1 MAGIAKLKKDELKL
15 VAEEIGLAVTE
26 SMKKSE
32 IRRLIEESEVFLND
46 NETVQDAID
55 QVLEE
60 KKNQK
65 SDQDGQIELE
75 RLKLERIKVELELAQ
90 LKANNT
96 GISFDHGRK
105 NETEE
110 SMEVLIKSIRTLT
123 IKVPNKSEDW
133 GFFFTSLER
142 AYSTK
147 KVPEKFKAEILL
159 NLLGE
164 RASNILTY
172 ITEKDLNNYEEI
184 KSIVLREFEPTAQAV
199 LENFRNA
206 SKENETHMQFA
217 SRLTTSFEYYLKL
230 RGVTDFETLKQLM
243 VSDKLFQ
250 TLDRETAAHINVRQN
265 EKWFKPV
272 ELGKECD
279 LYFTSRGKRLNETRK
294 EPKIYSNNFKTAKTV
309 PKVFFNEM
317 KNKNCDLCRKNE
329 NHPLYA
335 CPQFKRLSVH
345 ERVEVVKNKNVCF
358 KCLSPNCSVKKCS
371 YRNCFCGKAH
381 NKLIHF
387 PKESTNVSS
396 TNAGATEVVNNSQSG
411 EKNTEQG
418 SNVSPIEWV
427 TPFVATNLVENK
439 KNVILSTVQCLVK
452 DRCSQWQEVRCL
464 LDVGSQICLMSNECL
479 QRLQLKSEK
488 INQSISCINN
498 ASMVVNRSVSATLAN
513 RNKSFERNISML
525 VVRKIAD
532 LIPNQKI
539 DARVQIPE
547 SVKLA
552 DPNFNVPGKIDIL
565 IGAEYFYDIIKP
577 GKLNAKNASLTL
589 QDSVFGYILGGSIS
603 SPDNLNSNYYGLICA
618 AEELNSNLRKFWEI
632 EEIGN
637 ELPKSKEN
645 AICEEHYARTHR
657 RDKTGKYTV
666 TMPFKEHW
674 SCLGNSRDIAL
685 NRLASLWTRLSRD
698 QEYLKLYRDF
708 LKEYE
713 DLGHM
718 TEIRE
723 SVEPDVTYYM
733 PHHGIYRPQKSTTKL
748 RTVFNASTL
757 TTSGKSLNSIQYNG
771 GVIQDDLFTLLV
783 RFRKH
788 IFAFTADIRQMY
800 RKINIDESQRKLQR
814 ILWKEDVNKPIKTYQ
829 LNTVTYGT
837 VSAPYLAM
845 RTLKQISI
853 DEGKNFPIA
862 ASVLCNDFYM
872 DDVLSGAN
880 TLEAAKTLQHQ
891 LIDILKTA
899 QMSLHK
905 WCGNTSE
912 LIPTTENEYDFS
924 STDEIKT
931 LGITW
936 KARTDCFTFKVKVEQ
951 NAHPTK
957 RSVLSII
964 ARLFDPLG
972 LLGPV
977 ITKAKIFMQQLWL
990 LKIDW
995 SERLPEKEACEWQEF
1010 VKSLMNLNDINIE
1023 RCIVIQ
1029 SAVVTELHGFCDASE
1044 KAYGAAIY
1052 ARTVTAAG
1060 EVKVKL
1066 VASKS
1071 RVSPIK
1077 QVTIP
1082 RLELCSAVLLT
1093 KLMDKVQRALKMDI
1107 TSVFYWSDSTIVIS
1121 WMKKESRD
1129 LKTGRPSDIF
1139 SDNGT
1144 NFVGA
1149 NNELLKI
1156 LKGLFKRESA
1166 EKFEDFLASE
1176 GIKWH
1181 FNPPATPHFGGLWEA
1196 GVKSLKGHLKR
1207 VVGNTILTHEEFF
1220 TIITQVEAVLNS
1232 RPLCPLSEDP
1242 NDDLALTPAHF
1253 LVGTSLTSLPEP
1265 HFKETPMNRLS
1276 RWELV
1281 QKLAQ
1286 TFWSKWTSD
1295 YLNRLQARPKW
1306 YKGEKEFK
1314 KNEVVLVK
1322 GDDNSKL
1329 LSWNLAKIIE
1339 VHPGKDNIT
1348 RIVTLKTSKGIYKR
1362 PVNKIVKLPFDSN

>member
-32 IRRLIEESEVFLND
+32 IRRLIEESEVFIND

-110 SMEVLIKSIRTLT
+110 SMEVLIKSVRTLT
-123 IKVPNKSEDW
+123 IKVPSKSEDW

-217 SRLTTSFEYYLKL
+217 SHYEFRVLFKIERSDGLRNLKA
-230 RGVTDFETLKQLM
+230 TD
-243 VSDKLFQ
+243 
-250 TLDRETAAHINVRQN
+250 
-265 EKWFKPV
+265 
-272 ELGKECD
+272 
-279 LYFTSRGKRLNETRK
+279 
-294 EPKIYSNNFKTAKTV
+294 
-309 PKVFFNEM
+309 
-317 KNKNCDLCRKNE
+317 
-329 NHPLYA
+329 
-335 CPQFKRLSVH
+335 
-345 ERVEVVKNKNVCF
+345 
-358 KCLSPNCSVKKCS
+358 
-371 YRNCFCGKAH
+371 
-381 NKLIHF
+381 
-387 PKESTNVSS
+387 
-396 TNAGATEVVNNSQSG
+396 
-411 EKNTEQG
+411 
-418 SNVSPIEWV
+418 
-427 TPFVATNLVENK
+427 
-439 KNVILSTVQCLVK
+439 
-452 DRCSQWQEVRCL
+452 
-464 LDVGSQICLMSNECL
+464 
-479 QRLQLKSEK
+479 
-488 INQSISCINN
+488 
-498 ASMVVNRSVSATLAN
+498 
-513 RNKSFERNISML
+513 
-525 VVRKIAD
+525 
-532 LIPNQKI
+532 
-539 DARVQIPE
+539 
-547 SVKLA
+547 
-552 DPNFNVPGKIDIL
+552 
-565 IGAEYFYDIIKP
+565 
-577 GKLNAKNASLTL
+577 
-589 QDSVFGYILGGSIS
+589 GGSIS
-603 SPDNLNSNYYGLICA
+603 SPDKLNSNYCGLICG

-685 NRLASLWTRLSRD
+685 NRLASLWTRLFRD

-771 GVIQDDLFTLLV
+771 GVIQDELFTLLV

-800 RKINIDESQRKLQR
+800 RRINIDESQRKLQR

-853 DEGKNFPIA
+853 DKGKNFPIA

-977 ITKAKIFMQQLWL
+977 ITKAKNF
-990 LKIDW
+990 
-995 SERLPEKEACEWQEF
+995 
-1010 VKSLMNLNDINIE
+1010 
-1023 RCIVIQ
+1023 
-1029 SAVVTELHGFCDASE
+1029 H
-1044 KAYGAAIY
+1044 AAI
-1052 ARTVTAAG
+1052 V
-1060 EVKVKL
+1060 
-1066 VASKS
+1066 VA
-1071 RVSPIK
+1071 
-1077 QVTIP
+1077 Q
-1082 RLELCSAVLLT
+1082 
-1093 KLMDKVQRALKMDI
+1093 
-1107 TSVFYWSDSTIVIS
+1107 
-1121 WMKKESRD
+1121 
-1129 LKTGRPSDIF
+1129 
-1139 SDNGT
+1139 N
-1144 NFVGA
+1144 
-1149 NNELLKI
+1149 
-1156 LKGLFKRESA
+1156 
-1166 EKFEDFLASE
+1166 
-1176 GIKWH
+1176 
-1181 FNPPATPHFGGLWEA
+1181 
-1196 GVKSLKGHLKR
+1196 
-1207 VVGNTILTHEEFF
+1207 
-1220 TIITQVEAVLNS
+1220 
-1232 RPLCPLSEDP
+1232 
-1242 NDDLALTPAHF
+1242 
-1253 LVGTSLTSLPEP
+1253 
-1265 HFKETPMNRLS
+1265 
-1276 RWELV
+1276 
-1281 QKLAQ
+1281 
-1286 TFWSKWTSD
+1286 
-1295 YLNRLQARPKW
+1295 
-1306 YKGEKEFK
+1306 
-1314 KNEVVLVK
+1314 
-1322 GDDNSKL
+1322 
-1329 LSWNLAKIIE
+1329 
-1339 VHPGKDNIT
+1339 
-1348 RIVTLKTSKGIYKR
+1348 
-1362 PVNKIVKLPFDSN
+1362 

>member
-1 MAGIAKLKKDELKL
+1 
-15 VAEEIGLAVTE
+15 
-26 SMKKSE
+26 
-32 IRRLIEESEVFLND
+32 
-46 NETVQDAID
+46 
-55 QVLEE
+55 
-60 KKNQK
+60 
-65 SDQDGQIELE
+65 
-75 RLKLERIKVELELAQ
+75 
-90 LKANNT
+90 
-96 GISFDHGRK
+96 
-105 NETEE
+105 
-110 SMEVLIKSIRTLT
+110 
-123 IKVPNKSEDW
+123 
-133 GFFFTSLER
+133 
-142 AYSTK
+142 
-147 KVPEKFKAEILL
+147 
-159 NLLGE
+159 
-164 RASNILTY
+164 
-172 ITEKDLNNYEEI
+172 
-184 KSIVLREFEPTAQAV
+184 
-199 LENFRNA
+199 
-206 SKENETHMQFA
+206 
-217 SRLTTSFEYYLKL
+217 
-230 RGVTDFETLKQLM
+230 
-243 VSDKLFQ
+243 
-250 TLDRETAAHINVRQN
+250 
-265 EKWFKPV
+265 
-272 ELGKECD
+272 
-279 LYFTSRGKRLNETRK
+279 
-294 EPKIYSNNFKTAKTV
+294 
-309 PKVFFNEM
+309 
-317 KNKNCDLCRKNE
+317 
-329 NHPLYA
+329 
-335 CPQFKRLSVH
+335 
-345 ERVEVVKNKNVCF
+345 
-358 KCLSPNCSVKKCS
+358 
-371 YRNCFCGKAH
+371 
-381 NKLIHF
+381 
-387 PKESTNVSS
+387 
-396 TNAGATEVVNNSQSG
+396 
-411 EKNTEQG
+411 
-418 SNVSPIEWV
+418 
-427 TPFVATNLVENK
+427 
-439 KNVILSTVQCLVK
+439 
-452 DRCSQWQEVRCL
+452 
-464 LDVGSQICLMSNECL
+464 
-479 QRLQLKSEK
+479 
-488 INQSISCINN
+488 
-498 ASMVVNRSVSATLAN
+498 
-513 RNKSFERNISML
+513 ML
-525 VVRKIAD
+525 VVRKITD

-577 GKLNAKNASLTL
+577 GKLNAKSASLTL

-603 SPDNLNSNYYGLICA
+603 SPDNLNSNYCGLICG

-657 RDKTGKYTV
+657 RDQTGKYTV

-674 SCLGNSRDIAL
+674 SCLGYSRDIAL

-723 SVEPDVTYYM
+723 SVEPEVTYYM

-771 GVIQDDLFTLLV
+771 GVIQDELFTLLV

-800 RKINIDESQRKLQR
+800 RRINIDESQRKLQR

-853 DEGKNFPIA
+853 DDGKNFPIA

-931 LGITW
+931 LGIAW

-951 NAHPTK
+951 NAHPIK

-995 SERLPEKEACEWQEF
+995 SEMLPEKEACEWQEF
-1010 VKSLMNLNDINIE
+1010 VKSLINLNDINIE

-1129 LKTGRPSDIF
+1129 LKTFVANRVVFIQECTEINQWHHVPSEQNPADIISRGLDPERIQQSDLWWFGPSFLQERLVNLASDSNDIHNSELYQRELKNNQGDSVCLLMQDIDILPIINGCSSFVKLQRIIAWCVRFKENARNPLQRTTGSLTAPELSASLFCLVRNVQSVYFSKEIQCIKKGQQLHNSSNLLNLSPFLDEKNILRVGGRLRHSNLPAEQKHPMLIPNNNPICDLIINHFHVFYFHTGIEATLANIRTQFWIINGRSTVKRVIAKCLKCLKVSAKGKNQMMADLPSARVNISRVYTKVGLDFCGPFSIKLIPGRVKRVYKCYICIFVCFVVKAIHLEIVNSLSTEAFIGALKRFISRRGRPSDIF

-1220 TIITQVEAVLNS
+1220 TLVTQVEAVLNS

-1265 HFKETPMNRLS
+1265 YFKETPMNRLS

-1306 YKGEKEFK
+1306 YKGEKVFK

-1348 RIVTLKTSKGIYKR
+1348 RIVTLKTSKEERWFKDTLHMKTYHDRDTQNAWAEKKRQESYSQNEGILEWKPPRCHSGKVSTAGRRVPDSKPDATEDPLCMRTRCNAVGQTSFRWCGAEVLRGCASPEVVLVIYR
-1362 PVNKIVKLPFDSN
+1362 CSKL